1 MESWVLIPLMALSIP
16 IIAILTSAR
25 NKNGK
30 SNTKKIEN
38 DLKQLQIENLELK
51 QRLENIE
58 TIVAEPDW
66 QIDKTLNSGINN
78 ENNRLK

>member
-25 NKNGK
+25 NKNGN
-30 SNTKKIEN
+30 SNTKKIEKE
-38 DLKQLQIENLELK
+38 LKQLQLENLELK

-66 QIDKTLNSGINN
+66 QIDKTLDSSINQQG
-78 ENNRLK
+78 NRLK